1 MASLSGVTGSHQPA
15 ETGEERNAQSSRPR
29 KGHGG
34 EPTLSGLVSQF
45 TGKADIMDSI
55 MDFFS
60 SWTFMIIMAVLLIA
74 LIGLLLFLRNR
85 RPED

>member
-1 MASLSGVTGSHQPA
+1 
-15 ETGEERNAQSSRPR
+15 
-29 KGHGG
+29 
-34 EPTLSGLVSQF
+34 
-45 TGKADIMDSI
+45 MDSI

-74 LIGLLLFLRNR
+74 LIGVLLFLRNR